1 MSVIKAESILT
12 AFHALVILSLQIVY
26 AFENRTRIL

>member
-12 AFHALVILSLQIVY
+12 AFLSLVILSFQILN